1 MLSMIGWFLLLVGG
15 WLGGL
20 AALTLAGWG
29 LSRSVCATIKASARD
44 ISVPEHLLRAA
55 HAIVMRIAAWV
66 YYLSMPLAALAVT
79 IPFVV
84 MLAGEIIHGHLS
96 LHHMEAFGTLVIFTW
111 VMTLWALT
119 AGANSVGALP
129 RGTAFEVLKLDDHP
143 KLRALLNDVAVS
155 TGARPVDEVLLHT
168 DARIEAFSL
177 GGLAKHLVGS
187 PGRLVVVIGLGLIDA
202 VTVGELR
209 VLIAIELARLHDR
222 SVAGGAYS
230 LQLRGALS
238 RAISSLLSS
247 PASRWNFGY
256 QFLRAFRW
264 AFGLVSDGAARWQQR
279 AADDRAIESFGPALF
294 CKAIAHTPDATN
306 GRTQRAR
313 AMGLL
318 RAKSKPSDDEPASS
332 LLENRA
338 AIERAIAPFS
348 RAAADDGHDEASNK
362 PSKPSLTD
370 PW

>member
-1 MLSMIGWFLLLVGG
+1 VS
-15 WLGGL
+15 
-20 AALTLAGWG
+20 
-29 LSRSVCATIKASARD
+29 
-44 ISVPEHLLRAA
+44 EHLLRAT
-55 HAIVMRIAAWV
+55 HAFVLRVAAWV
-66 YYLSMPLAALAVT
+66 YYLSMPAAALAVT
-79 IPFVV
+79 I
-84 MLAGEIIHGHLS
+84 AGVGMFGLEIRHGHVPVR
-96 LHHMEAFGTLVIFTW
+96 HMVHYGFFLVIVW
-111 VMTLWALT
+111 SLTLWALT

-155 TGARPVDEVLLHT
+155 TGARPVDGVLLHT

-187 PGRLVVVIGLGLIDA
+187 SGRLVVVIGLGLIDA

-209 VLIAIELARLHDR
+209 VWLAIELARLHDR

-238 RAISSLLSS
+238 RAIASLFDSS

-264 AFGLVSDGAARWQQR
+264 AFGLVSGGAAPLQQR
-279 AADDRAIESFGPALF
+279 AADDRVIESFGPALF
-294 CKAIAHTPDATN
+294 CKAIAHTPDATIE
-306 GRTQRAR
+306 RTQRAR
-313 AMGLL
+313 AMGLQ

-338 AIERAIAPFS
+338 AIERAIAPVS

-362 PSKPSLTD
+362 PSQPSLTD